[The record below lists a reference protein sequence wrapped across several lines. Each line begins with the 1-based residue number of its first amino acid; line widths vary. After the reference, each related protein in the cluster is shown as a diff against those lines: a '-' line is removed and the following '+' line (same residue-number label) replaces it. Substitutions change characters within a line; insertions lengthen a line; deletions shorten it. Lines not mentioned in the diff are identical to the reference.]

1 MICSGSYRSWSAPAT
16 CMSDSPTAGFA
27 PSGEQYE
34 LTAGDYRATIVE
46 VGGGV
51 RTCDRG
57 DRPVLHPY
65 PGDAMADGAHGAP
78 LIPWPNRLADGR
90 YSFAGTE
97 YRVALTEPEKQ
108 NAIHGFLQWR
118 SWEPREQTAERIV
131 MAARLYPLQGYPF
144 ALDVSIEYTL
154 STTGLTARTT
164 ATNIGAAAC
173 PYGGGQHPYLSPGTG
188 LIDDSEIE
196 LDAGTRILTSADRQ
210 LPTGSESVAG
220 TPYDFRR
227 PRRLGELRVDHAFT
241 DLARD
246 ADDRAWLR
254 LHGSDGL
261 TAQLWVDPTYPL
273 IEVFTSDTLSPDRR
287 RTGLGAE
294 PMTCPPNAFQT
305 GEQVTRLEPGASIS
319 TAWGIQL
326 VSRREL

>member
-1 MICSGSYRSWSAPAT
+1 
-16 CMSDSPTAGFA
+16 MSNFA

-34 LTAGDYRATIVE
+34 LSAGDYRATIVE

-51 RTCDRG
+51 RACDRG

-65 PGDAMADGAHGAP
+65 PVEAMADGAHGAP
-78 LIPWPNRLADGR
+78 LIPWPNRLADGQYR
-90 YSFAGTE
+90 FDGTD
-97 YRVALTEPEKQ
+97 YQVALTEPEKHS
-108 NAIHGFLQWR
+108 AIHGFLQWR
-118 SWEPREQTAERIV
+118 SWQVREQTTGRIV
-131 MAARLYPLQGYPF
+131 MATRLYPLQGYPF
-144 ALDVSIEYTL
+144 ALDVSIEYIL

-164 ATNIGAAAC
+164 ATNIGDAAC
-173 PYGGGQHPYLSPGTG
+173 PYGCGQHPYLSPGTG
-188 LIDDSEIE
+188 LIDDCEIE

-210 LPTGSESVAG
+210 LPTGTESVVG

-227 PRRLGELRVDHAFT
+227 PRQLGELQIDHAFT

-246 ADDRAWLR
+246 EDGRAWLR

-261 TAQLWVDPTYPL
+261 IAQLWVDNTYRL

-287 RTGLGAE
+287 RRGLGAE

-305 GEQVTRLEPGASIS
+305 GEQVTRLEPGARIT
-319 TAWGIQL
+319 TAWGVEL
-326 VSRREL
+326 VGRDQATGRPEATGA

>member
-1 MICSGSYRSWSAPAT
+1 MPSL
-16 CMSDSPTAGFA
+16 A

-51 RTCDRG
+51 RACERAE
-57 DRPVLHPY
+57 RQALHPY
-65 PGDAMADGAHGAP
+65 PLSAMADGAHGAP
-78 LIPWPNRLADGR
+78 LIPWPNRLADGK
-90 YSFAGTE
+90 YSFDGTD
-97 YRVALTEPEKQ
+97 YQVALTEPEKH

-118 SWEPREQTAERIV
+118 SWEPREQTADRIV
-131 MAARLYPLQGYPF
+131 MATRLHPLQGFPF

-154 STTGLTARTT
+154 SSTGLTARTT
-164 ATNIGAAAC
+164 ATNLGDTAC
-173 PYGGGQHPYLSPGTG
+173 PYGCGQHPYLSPGTG
-188 LIDDSEIE
+188 LIDDCEIE

-210 LPTGSESVAG
+210 LPTGTESVVD

-227 PRRLGELRVDHAFT
+227 PRQLGELEIDHAFT

-246 ADDRAWLR
+246 ADGRAWLR

-261 TAQLWVDPTYPL
+261 TAQLWVDSTYPL

-287 RTGLGAE
+287 RRGLGAE

-305 GEQVTRLEPGASIS
+305 GELVTRLEPGASIT
-319 TAWGIQL
+319 TAWGVELLGRDQ
-326 VSRREL
+326 VSGRDEATGA

>member
-1 MICSGSYRSWSAPAT
+1 
-16 CMSDSPTAGFA
+16 MSNFA

-34 LTAGDYRATIVE
+34 LSAGDYRATIVE

-51 RTCDRG
+51 RACDRG

-65 PGDAMADGAHGAP
+65 PVEAMTDGAHGAP
-78 LIPWPNRLADGR
+78 LIPWPNRLADGQYR
-90 YSFAGTE
+90 FDGTD
-97 YRVALTEPEKQ
+97 YQVALTEPEKH

-118 SWEPREQTAERIV
+118 SWQAREQTTGRIV
-131 MAARLYPLQGYPF
+131 MATRLYPLQGYPF
-144 ALDVSIEYTL
+144 ALDVSIEYIL

-164 ATNIGAAAC
+164 ATNIGDAAC
-173 PYGGGQHPYLSPGTG
+173 PYGCGQHPYLSPGTG
-188 LIDDSEIE
+188 LIDDCEIE

-210 LPTGSESVAG
+210 LPTGTESVVG

-227 PRRLGELRVDHAFT
+227 PRRLGDLEIDHAFT
-241 DLARD
+241 DLGRD
-246 ADDRAWLR
+246 EDGRAWLR

-261 TAQLWVDPTYPL
+261 IAQLWVDNTYRL

-287 RTGLGAE
+287 RRGLGAE

-305 GEQVTRLEPGASIS
+305 GEQVIRLEPGASITS
-319 TAWGIQL
+319 AWGVEL
-326 VSRREL
+326 VGRDQATGRPEATGA